1 MGETGT
7 TPGCRPCLSHSLS
20 EGPRAVREGWDS
32 SYSHHTPLPSS
43 WGYPSFLS
51 EDSGFTSAQEGL
63 QEAVVIPSAHS
74 WELPEVHTLLDCAL
88 GWLQARLESS
98 RAGGKGSQPKA
109 GTYHQPRQGQASE
122 GCSHHLWSHRCSD
135 PARSCSHW
143 LGAILVLEHPSGTRG
158 RMWKGISETT
168 QRAVM
173 SKGSSTSMVGMV
185 TRAPKCSNPEPTQNS
200 HLAPC
205 LDTHS

>member
-63 QEAVVIPSAHS
+63 QEAVVIPSAH
-74 WELPEVHTLLDCAL
+74 
-88 GWLQARLESS
+88 
-98 RAGGKGSQPKA
+98 RAGSCQRYTHSWTALWDGSKQGWKAPGQEGKEASPK
-109 GTYHQPRQGQASE
+109 
-122 GCSHHLWSHRCSD
+122 
-135 PARSCSHW
+135 
-143 LGAILVLEHPSGTRG
+143 
-158 RMWKGISETT
+158 
-168 QRAVM
+168 
-173 SKGSSTSMVGMV
+173 
-185 TRAPKCSNPEPTQNS
+185 
-200 HLAPC
+200 LAPTISPGRDRLPRVALIIC
-205 LDTHS
+205 GVIAVQIQPVAVLIGWGRFWSLSTLQGPEAGCGEGFLKPHREQ